1 MLPTAVTSV
10 LGLDVYVR
18 GCPGMGTRWFERVLP
33 CLFESPVQVFAREKH
48 SGCTIRSA
56 SDPNISS
63 KLLHPRCRSSCIHA
77 VIARHPMTLKRRDR
91 HSMLVWEAYYGAWMQ
106 MRHANVRFFRFE
118 DLISRGCTATRSDP
132 VIARRY
138 KTFRSDVAPS
148 NAGVWRFWNY
158 SSYAVR

>member
-1 MLPTAVTSV
+1 
-10 LGLDVYVR
+10 
-18 GCPGMGTRWFERVLP
+18 
-33 CLFESPVQVFAREKH
+33 
-48 SGCTIRSA
+48 
-56 SDPNISS
+56 
-63 KLLHPRCRSSCIHA
+63 
-77 VIARHPMTLKRRDR
+77 MTLKRRDR

-148 NAGVWRFWNY
+148 NEGVWRFWNY
-158 SSYAVR
+158 SGALPRPRR